1 MTPIEAVFWTSLA
14 LIAYVYVG
22 YPLLL
27 AAWSRLAPRPV
38 RREQW
43 EPTVS
48 LVIAARNERGTIAG
62 KLESCLAL
70 DYPPEKLQ
78 VVLSLDAPEDG
89 TDRIAQGYRREHP
102 EMILVESARHDGKAA
117 ALNRGVARASG
128 EVVVFCD
135 ARQQIAAGAV
145 RELVASLADPE
156 VGAVTGEL
164 VLLDGDGGQAADGV
178 GLYWRYEKAMRAM
191 ESRIDS
197 TVGATG
203 ALYAIRRELFEP
215 LPRRAILDDVIVPMR
230 AVLAG
235 RRTVFEPR
243 ARAFDR
249 VSPPDVEF
257 RRKVRTLAGN
267 FQLLTLM
274 PELLLPW
281 HNRILLQFVSHKL
294 GRLGVPYLLVLLLLS
309 NALLIEVW
317 FYAAAFAGQCL
328 WYLLAAAGAIVDRSG
343 RPLPPRGVVP
353 TPLPARVDS
362 AGSPP
367 PSRRSAGRR
376 TRALR
381 ARVLRYLRVRRSSA
395 RPEIRSSAVRGH
407 RP

>member
-38 RREQW
+38 RRERW

-48 LVIAARNERGTIAG
+48 LVIAARNERASIAG
-62 KLESCLAL
+62 KVENCLAL
-70 DYPPEKLQ
+70 DYPAEKLQ
-78 VVLSLDAPEDG
+78 VVLSLDAPNDG
-89 TDRIAQGYRREHP
+89 TDRIARRLRRDHP
-102 EMILVESARHDGKAA
+102 ELTLVESARHDGKPA
-117 ALNRGVARASG
+117 ALNRAVARATG

-135 ARQQIAAGAV
+135 ARQEIAADAV
-145 RELVASLADPE
+145 RELVAALADPE

-164 VLLDGDGGQAADGV
+164 LLLDGHGRQAADGV
-178 GLYWRYEKAMRAM
+178 GLYWRYEKALRAM
-191 ESRIDS
+191 ESRIHS

-203 ALYAIRRELFEP
+203 ALYAIRRELFAP

-243 ARAFDR
+243 ARAYDR
-249 VSPPDVEF
+249 VCPPEVEF
-257 RRKVRTLAGN
+257 RRKVRTLVGN

-281 HNRILLQFVSHKL
+281 RNRIFLQFVSHKL
-294 GRLGVPYLLVLLLLS
+294 GRLGVPYLLVVLLAS
-309 NALLIEVW
+309 NALLLDGV
-317 FYAAAFAGQCL
+317 YAVFFAGQCL
-328 WYLLAAAGAIVDRSG
+328 WYLLAAAGAIANRSG
-343 RPLPPRGVVP
+343 RPAPV
-353 TPLPARVDS
+353 
-362 AGSPP
+362 
-367 PSRRSAGRR
+367 
-376 TRALR
+376 
-381 ARVLRYLRVRRSSA
+381 
-395 RPEIRSSAVRGH
+395 RPELLRGH
-407 RP
+407 RQP